1 MLKIKDSV
9 DLKELEKFGFRKHKK
24 DSEDVLTSKWSR
36 DYIEPEYM
44 DGHRIA
50 NGGWEFYP
58 LISILENREI
68 EKCYEWS
75 WRKERIDKAMQDLIK
90 ADMVE
95 KVEG

>member
-1 MLKIKDSV
+1 MERVKIKDSV

-50 NGGWEFYP
+50 TGG
-58 LISILENREI
+58 
-68 EKCYEWS
+68 
-75 WRKERIDKAMQDLIK
+75 
-90 ADMVE
+90 
-95 KVEG
+95 